1 LALEFVCEEIFGV
14 HGVIQLFGDVNTTYL
29 RYSKRAIDI
38 SDPYHQVSFVGT
50 SVLK

>member
-1 LALEFVCEEIFGV
+1 LEFVCEEIFGV
-14 HGVIQLFGDVNTTYL
+14 HGVIQLFGDDLITTYL

-38 SDPYHQVSFVGT
+38 SDPYDQVSFVGT